1 LIFAGSFLEKV
12 HDGEFQWI
20 TLAPGMVIQA
30 PQTERND
37 E

>member
-1 LIFAGSFLEKV
+1 LIFAGSFLEK
-12 HDGEFQWI
+12 DQDEESQWI

-30 PQTERND
+30 PQTERID